1 MGLRHLQPAAACTIA
16 WLLFPVKLEDLMAC
30 RLCRSRNQN
39 SFPCEVNIHFPGL
52 KNLTKTVW
60 TFPELRVCADCGFA
74 EFRLQE
80 AELRL
85 LEQGTDARAA
95 AA

>member
-1 MGLRHLQPAAACTIA
+1 
-16 WLLFPVKLEDLMAC
+16 MAC
-30 RLCRSRNQN
+30 RICRSRNQN
-39 SFPCEVNIHFPGL
+39 SFPCEVNVHFPGL

-60 TFPELRVCADCGFA
+60 TFPELLVCGDCGFA
-74 EFRLQE
+74 EFQLEE

-85 LEQGTDARAA
+85 LEEGTSVRAA